1 MTGSF
6 DRGASTSPDA
16 ATRAVAVLGCG
27 NMGSAMVR
35 AFLSK
40 GWSVTAWNRTPE
52 RAEAL
57 ARDGA
62 VAVSSAREALTSTP
76 LAILC
81 ISSTE
86 DVRALLDV
94 VDSAELGA
102 TTVLNTTSGTPEDG
116 RALGEWA
123 HAKDVRYLDA
133 AIAAYPEHLGT
144 AEARFLVAGDEDVWK
159 AHQDAVLGLAGGSLH
174 VGTDFGAA
182 NAIDCAM
189 TGAFYITTLT
199 AFVEAARFT
208 TAFGVSHEI
217 LSDLTSY
224 SLSVMDGQLK
234 LILDRLRDQEFAT
247 DQATL
252 AVYADAAAAFA
263 AGLNQHGKAPMIQAT
278 SEVLRRG
285 VDAGLGDQDI
295 AVVATLD
302 S

>member
-1 MTGSF
+1 
-6 DRGASTSPDA
+6 
-16 ATRAVAVLGCG
+16 
-27 NMGSAMVR
+27 MGSAMVR
-35 AFLSK
+35 ALLSQ
-40 GWSVTAWNRTPE
+40 GWRVTAWNRTPE

-62 VAVSSAREALTSTP
+62 VVVSSAREALTSTP

-81 ISSTE
+81 VSTTE

-94 VDSAELGA
+94 VDPAELGA

-116 RALGEWA
+116 RAVGEWA
-123 HAKDVRYLDA
+123 QAKGVRYLDA

-144 AEARFLVAGDEDVWK
+144 AEARLLVAGDEDLWK
-159 AHQDAVLGLAGGSLH
+159 AHRDAVLDLAGASLH
-174 VGTDFGAA
+174 VGTDPGAA

-208 TAFGVSHEI
+208 TTFGVSHEI

-278 SEVLRRG
+278 SQVLRRG
-285 VDAGLGDQDI
+285 VDAGMGDQDI
-295 AVVATLD
+295 AVIATLD

>member
-1 MTGSF
+1 M
-6 DRGASTSPDA
+6 
-16 ATRAVAVLGCG
+16 AVLGCG

-35 AFLSK
+35 ALLAK
-40 GWSVTAWNRTPE
+40 GWRVAAWNRTPE

-57 ARDGA
+57 AGGGA
-62 VAVSSAREALTSTP
+62 VVAPSVREALTTTP

-81 ISSTE
+81 VSTT
-86 DVRALLDV
+86 DDARALLEA
-94 VDSAELGA
+94 VDPAELGT

-116 RALGEWA
+116 RAFGDWA
-123 HAKDVRYLDA
+123 QAKGVRYLDA

-144 AEARFLVAGDEDVWK
+144 AEARLLVAGEEDLWK
-159 AHQDAVLGLAGGSLH
+159 AHQDAVLDLAGASLY
-174 VGTDFGAA
+174 VGTDHGAG

-189 TGAFYITTLT
+189 TGAFYITALT
-199 AFVEAARFT
+199 AFIEAARFT
-208 TAFGVSHEI
+208 TRFGVSHEV

-263 AGLNQHGKAPMIQAT
+263 AGLNQHGNAPMIQAT
-278 SEVLRRG
+278 AQVLGRG